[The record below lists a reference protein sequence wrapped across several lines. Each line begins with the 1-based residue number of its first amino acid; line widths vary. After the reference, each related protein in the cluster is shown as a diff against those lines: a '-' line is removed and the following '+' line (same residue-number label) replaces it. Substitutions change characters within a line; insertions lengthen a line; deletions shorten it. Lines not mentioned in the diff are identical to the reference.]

1 MLVVMADA
9 YDDALDLSVRR
20 DRFTCADFSYDI
32 ALNGMSGS
40 VVLLPEGRTLIVSD
54 ASVGYVQIR
63 VIDSEGTPLGSM
75 TLNAEGHV
83 IWSTP
88 DLS

>member
-1 MLVVMADA
+1 
-9 YDDALDLSVRR
+9 
-20 DRFTCADFSYDI
+20 
-32 ALNGMSGS
+32 
-40 VVLLPEGRTLIVSD
+40 
-54 ASVGYVQIR
+54 VGYVQIR

-75 TLNAEGHV
+75 TLNAEGRV

>member
-1 MLVVMADA
+1 MLVVVADA

-20 DRFTCADFSYDI
+20 ERFTCEEFSYQI
-32 ALNGMSGS
+32 AHSGMSG
-40 VVLLPEGRTLIVSD
+40 VVTLLPERRTLVVSN
-54 ASVGYVQIR
+54 ASVGYVQVR

-75 TLNAEGHV
+75 TLNVEGRV